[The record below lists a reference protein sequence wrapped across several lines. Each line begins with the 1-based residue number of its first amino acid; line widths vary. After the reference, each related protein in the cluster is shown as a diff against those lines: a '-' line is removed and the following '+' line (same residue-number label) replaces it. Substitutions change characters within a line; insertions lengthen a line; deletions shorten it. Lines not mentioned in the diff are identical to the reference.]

1 VRIGVAAGALA
12 LRDAAKLTA
21 EAMVRNLIIG
31 EWLGCL
37 AADGVRD
44 MRRGQAAGG
53 RKAQSACPAR
63 GRSRRGRPRSARRLR
78 VTLSMALPT
87 RPNAPNQRGSG
98 CSSTSTEQPGASP
111 GSVGSRLAIQFSADS
126 SPCPATCA
134 QFDKTTTVPGGW
146 AARQSM
152 SVGYPLCFPCT
163 PVRTSAALRRL
174 HRAPASHQQLNS
186 QTVTSKLGTAALLPV
201 DTRPDG

>member
-1 VRIGVAAGALA
+1 VRIGVAAEALA

-63 GRSRRGRPRSARRLR
+63 GRSRRGRPRSAGRLR

-126 SPCPATCA
+126 SPCPATCP
-134 QFDKTTTVPGGW
+134 QFEKTTTVPGAGGTPKYVRRVSLMLPLYSREDFGSP
-146 AARQSM
+146 AASPP
-152 SVGYPLCFPCT
+152 SPCQ
-163 PVRTSAALRRL
+163 PSAM
-174 HRAPASHQQLNS
+174 NS
-186 QTVTSKLGTAALLPV
+186 QTVTFKLETAALLPV